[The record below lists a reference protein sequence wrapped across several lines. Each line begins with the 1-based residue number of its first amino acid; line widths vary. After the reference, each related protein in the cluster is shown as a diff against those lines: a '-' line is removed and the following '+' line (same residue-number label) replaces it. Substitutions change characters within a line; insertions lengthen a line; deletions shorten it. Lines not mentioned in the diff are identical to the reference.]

1 MSQATLLDQVRRL
14 PRRIGTSA
22 GGGTFVFL
30 LVMSA
35 VMATQNS
42 TFLTTNNL
50 FNVFNQSVFVAILA
64 VGMTVV
70 LIHGGIDLSVGAV
83 AGLTGG
89 LVAYLMGH
97 GVPMGWAFV
106 DALLLGTTLGLVNGL
121 VITRLGVPDFIATL
135 AMLGVARGLLFVWTQ
150 GVPFIDYVTNP
161 YRTIGGLD
169 KIVWQITLP
178 MVIVVI
184 VAALAAL
191 MLRRSRFG
199 SHVRATG
206 SNREGA
212 RLAGV
217 GVDRVK
223 VIVYVL
229 SGALAAVVGIILAG
243 RLTTVQPGMG
253 EGLELRAI
261 AAAILGGAA
270 LTGGRG
276 SIVGAVVGA
285 ITLSVIQNIIN
296 LSGINPAWETTIVGA
311 TLLAAVVVD
320 RIVSLAAA
328 RQRAPRAHTAE
339 PSGRPPAIAARA

>member
-1 MSQATLLDQVRRL
+1 MATQTPIGAQARTL
-14 PRRIGTSA
+14 PRRIATST
-22 GGGTFVFL
+22 GGGTLVFL

-35 VMATQNS
+35 IMATQNS
-42 TFLTTNNL
+42 KFLTSNNL
-50 FNVFNQSVFVAILA
+50 FNVLNQSVFIAILA
-64 VGMTVV
+64 IAMTIV

-89 LVAYLMGH
+89 VVAYLMGH
-97 GVPMGWAFV
+97 GVPMGWAFI
-106 DALLLGTTLGLVNGL
+106 DALMLGTALGIVNGL

-150 GVPFIDYVTNP
+150 GVPFIDYATDA

-169 KIVWQITLP
+169 AVVWQITLP
-178 MVIVVI
+178 MIILVV
-184 VAALAAL
+184 VAVLAGV
-191 MLRRSRFG
+191 MLLSSRFG

-212 RLAGV
+212 RLS
-217 GVDRVK
+217 GVDVAKVK
-223 VIVYVL
+223 VAVYAL
-229 SGALAAVVGIILAG
+229 SGALAALVGILLAG
-243 RLTTVQPGMG
+243 RLTTVQPAMG

-276 SIVGAVVGA
+276 SVVGAVIGA

-296 LSGINPAWETTIVGA
+296 LSGLNPAWETTVVGA
-311 TLLAAVVVD
+311 IILAAVIVDRMVTLLAAKTH
-320 RIVSLAAA
+320 
-328 RQRAPRAHTAE
+328 APATPMTE
-339 PSGRPPAIAARA
+339 TPSGAAMAGS

>member
-1 MSQATLLDQVRRL
+1 MSARTAALPQTRGL
-14 PRRIGTSA
+14 PRRLATSA

-30 LVMSA
+30 IAMSA

-50 FNVFNQSVFVAILA
+50 FNILNQAVFVAILA

-70 LIHGGIDLSVGAV
+70 LVHGGIDLSVGAV

-89 LVAYLMGH
+89 VVAYLMGH
-97 GVPMGWAFV
+97 HVPMGWAFI
-106 DALLLGTTLGLVNGL
+106 DALLLGTALGIINGL

-150 GVPFIDYVTNP
+150 GVPFIDYETNA

-169 KIVWQITLP
+169 KVVWQITLP
-178 MVIVVI
+178 MII
-184 VAALAAL
+184 LVATAGLAAA
-191 MLRRSRFG
+191 MLISSRFG

-212 RLAGV
+212 RLSGV
-217 GVDRVK
+217 AVDRVK
-223 VIVYVL
+223 VAVYAL
-229 SGALAAVVGIILAG
+229 SGALAAVVGILLAG
-243 RLTTVQPGMG
+243 RLTTVQPDMG
-253 EGLELRAI
+253 QGLELQAI
-261 AAAILGGAA
+261 TAAILGGAA
-270 LTGGRG
+270 LSGGRG

-285 ITLSVIQNIIN
+285 ITLAVIQNIIN
-296 LSGINPAWETTIVGA
+296 LSGINPAWETTIVGGI
-311 TLLAAVVVD
+311 LLAAVVVD

-328 RQRAPRAHTAE
+328 RTRVRSTTEAKG
-339 PSGRPPAIAARA
+339 SGRAMARA